1 MVKQEICYVICKH
14 TLLFLEIL
22 QTAPNYLAY
31 RRLHLHTVLQTKL
44 FAGVYSKN
52 YEKRVFLQTGLFY
65 GFWELLVGGNG
76 GGGSRRWR
84 RYIKFLHFS

>member
-52 YEKRVFLQTGLFY
+52 HEKRVFLQTVLFY
-65 GFWELLVGGNG
+65 GFGSYECMPMGAVALGGEEIG
-76 GGGSRRWR
+76 
-84 RYIKFLHFS
+84 